1 MRIQF
6 FFNIHKSKRNGLYTF
21 RAKTSKYTMP
31 GSMQKQYQ
39 YSLTSAEE

>member
-1 MRIQF
+1 
-6 FFNIHKSKRNGLYTF
+6 
-21 RAKTSKYTMP
+21 MP